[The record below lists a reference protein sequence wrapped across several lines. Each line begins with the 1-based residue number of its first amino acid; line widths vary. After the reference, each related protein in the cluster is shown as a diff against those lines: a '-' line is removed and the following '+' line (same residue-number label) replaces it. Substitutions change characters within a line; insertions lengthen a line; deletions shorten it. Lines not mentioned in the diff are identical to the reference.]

1 MKQIQ
6 QAGIAIHE
14 LDHHADDGFEGGA
27 EVHIAHHKPADLL
40 KKAKLLLGMLEPRL
54 EFFDAGHRLHYPI
67 GVGQRYQEMSF
78 SRFRSASVQWV

>member
-1 MKQIQ
+1 MLTMASK
-6 QAGIAIHE
+6 AV
-14 LDHHADDGFEGGA
+14 A

-67 GVGQRYQEMSF
+67 PRY
-78 SRFRSASVQWV
+78 R